1 MWRKITNIR
10 YVNDMT
16 STFSLASTHQLLVFL
31 VMLFTATS
39 HWLKV
44 LSNTTW
50 SREEKIPPQNQNQ
63 FSVHLCYGKPSAIVF
78 PPITMGSLLKSPA
91 VQARSTWGKQMRKV
105 KIKNANKKRVRVN
118 NAKYVSAFSFCGC
131 PPHTKM
137 FFLFMILSRNMLTFL
152 HFSLS

>member
-1 MWRKITNIR
+1 MWMTWLQLFRWLPHTSFWFSWSCYSLLQVTDSRFYLIQLDPERKR
-10 YVNDMT
+10 
-16 STFSLASTHQLLVFL
+16 FH
-31 VMLFTATS
+31 
-39 HWLKV
+39 LK
-44 LSNTTW
+44 
-50 SREEKIPPQNQNQ
+50 KQNQ
-63 FSVHLCYGKPSAIVF
+63 FLVNLYHGKPTAIVF

-137 FFLFMILSRNMLTFL
+137 FYLFMILSRNMLTFL